1 MVSRMCIILWILEAK
16 MVFWLYEQPQSS
28 LLWQHPRTQQYI
40 SKRTVFKSHMW
51 MGAFGAASPKGT
63 VLWGPYQTVSWFAS
77 PLPKDRAWATDL
89 TTKTEK
95 NGRTQVTGSKGL
107 KGSQTYPSEFG
118 LATVSIWRRTAF
130 KAYDMEGAK
139 LPNVWPKSLKDAWPD
154 VNLTEVSFSW
164 HFQRVT
170 KHVCCCAKFVGVA

>member
-28 LLWQHPRTQQYI
+28 LLWQHPRMQQYI

-63 VLWGPYQTVSWFAS
+63 VLWGPYQTVSWFAL

-154 VNLTEVSFSW
+154 ANLTEVMQYLSLGTFN
-164 HFQRVT
+164 V
-170 KHVCCCAKFVGVA
+170 

>member
-1 MVSRMCIILWILEAK
+1 M
-16 MVFWLYEQPQSS
+16 
-28 LLWQHPRTQQYI
+28 
-40 SKRTVFKSHMW
+40 
-51 MGAFGAASPKGT
+51 
-63 VLWGPYQTVSWFAS
+63 LWGPYQTVSWFAL
-77 PLPKDRAWATDL
+77 PLPKDRAWATGL

-154 VNLTEVSFSW
+154 ANLTEVMQYLSLGTFN
-164 HFQRVT
+164 V
-170 KHVCCCAKFVGVA
+170 

>member
-1 MVSRMCIILWILEAK
+1 M
-16 MVFWLYEQPQSS
+16 
-28 LLWQHPRTQQYI
+28 
-40 SKRTVFKSHMW
+40 
-51 MGAFGAASPKGT
+51 
-63 VLWGPYQTVSWFAS
+63 LWGPYQTVSWFAL
-77 PLPKDRAWATDL
+77 PLPKDRAWATGL

-118 LATVSIWRRTAF
+118 LATVSNWRRTAF

-154 VNLTEVSFSW
+154 ANLTEVMQYLSLGTFN
-164 HFQRVT
+164 V
-170 KHVCCCAKFVGVA
+170 